1 MNKEEITRRT
11 EDNDEEIMK
20 EKTNNEEIKVELGL
34 SSVYTSS
41 PIISLIIGLK
51 KPLLSWDCPSLGRNE
66 IKPVEDKTTPRS
78 IIGGRVED
86 KHSRWNG

>member
-1 MNKEEITRRT
+1 MFTRL
-11 EDNDEEIMK
+11 
-20 EKTNNEEIKVELGL
+20 IKGL
-34 SSVYTSS
+34 LINAVAWWSS